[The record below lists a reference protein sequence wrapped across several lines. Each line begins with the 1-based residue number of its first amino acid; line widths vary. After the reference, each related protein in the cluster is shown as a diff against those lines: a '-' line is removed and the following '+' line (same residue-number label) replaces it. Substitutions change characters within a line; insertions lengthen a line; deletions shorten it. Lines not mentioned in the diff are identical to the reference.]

1 VDIVGAEADGGNVAA
16 MRRANISELPTMA
29 KITGLKPVQRG
40 VTISMVALRSGPA
53 KHCAMNEKTSMAAA
67 AVKCMEL
74 HGVIDNAIEMRHA
87 GGALVDI
94 SPGGI
99 VDIQVRR
106 SANFK
111 VGHCGIIDLRV
122 LEEEAEDLMDMAPDI
137 GVLVFKKVVDDTPD
151 DAYEA
156 IIDDEFFPA
165 GVIEQIYLQR
175 GVVAN
180 VKRDLGQVGSKALVY
195 QVVVP
200 EGKIL
205 DQISS
210 DGYLVQLGSY
220 GKFAMRMARR
230 KVAYETVYVY
240 GSTGLESAKLNF
252 RPAFADAIAQSE
264 DLVRISK
271 VPVTLND
278 AVVCP
283 VKYVFSREACD
294 AVDIMLDQGQFKL
307 VNERTGSVR
316 EIYVAATIK
325 ELEKMLAFKLLRQEE
340 SDEDESDDDEP
351 RVLDVTLLSLSLY
364 IGRCSLC
371 GAHGSCW
378 WW

>member
-1 VDIVGAEADGGNVAA
+1 MGKLSKAARGAVPLQPAAPDVGNAWGNGVRNSGSAKAVDGADANVAQRGKSSATQRNGVDIVGAEADGGNVAA

-53 KHCAMNEKTSMAAA
+53 KHCAMNEKTTMAAA

-137 GVLVFKKVVDDTPD
+137 GVLAFKKVVDDTPD

-156 IIDDEFFPA
+156 IIDDEFFKK
-165 GVIEQIYLQR
+165 G
-175 GVVAN
+175 
-180 VKRDLGQVGSKALVY
+180 
-195 QVVVP
+195 
-200 EGKIL
+200 L
-205 DQISS
+205 D
-210 DGYLVQLGSY
+210 
-220 GKFAMRMARR
+220 
-230 KVAYETVYVY
+230 T
-240 GSTGLESAKLNF
+240 
-252 RPAFADAIAQSE
+252 P
-264 DLVRISK
+264 
-271 VPVTLND
+271 
-278 AVVCP
+278 C
-283 VKYVFSREACD
+283 
-294 AVDIMLDQGQFKL
+294 
-307 VNERTGSVR
+307 
-316 EIYVAATIK
+316 
-325 ELEKMLAFKLLRQEE
+325 
-340 SDEDESDDDEP
+340 
-351 RVLDVTLLSLSLY
+351 
-364 IGRCSLC
+364 
-371 GAHGSCW
+371 
-378 WW
+378 